1 MLTKITWRRE
11 RGGWF
16 ITYLISYRALLKGEG
31 EEFALLKGDE
41 GEGRRRGEGRM
52 KKLGEILVF
61 TS

>member
-41 GEGRRRGEGRM
+41 GEGRGGGER
-52 KKLGEILVF
+52 EE
-61 TS
+61 